1 MTIIAPTPRLLAA
14 LLVLAST
21 LGPAHVAHGA
31 LDDASVAA
39 HINGAPVHALT
50 LRALQYQARDL
61 PGRPSADAVL
71 ADIVADRL
79 QADWSRA
86 RFSAAQLYPASTVGF
101 APEVG
106 VDDRLVGLLR
116 SMYAKELEAALRALP
131 GATLAGVIEA
141 TFPLAPAQLD
151 RLFGA
156 PGALRLGHD
165 FSAEQAALAAQTPL
179 LRFRLGSAPAVT
191 LSLRDVYQRQNVQG
205 RMDFFNRKAD
215 FIYQQARLRVAGLF
229 VLDWAERKFGAQ
241 ALADL
246 RQALDE
252 QEAVRGAMRQYGLA
266 EGAEAHS
273 TLQAA
278 LARQV
283 TQAEIGAYYA
293 AHKDQ
298 FRRTEKVRA
307 RHIRVDSETLATRI
321 AAEAAAGKD
330 FGLLA
335 RRHST
340 APDAARGG
348 DLGWVMQTDDPDW
361 LSALALLQPEGKVS
375 SPFRAPVG
383 PGAQASWDIVLVD
396 KRVEGYHP
404 PDSETVRYMARKAIA
419 HERARAEFAAARSKL
434 VRAATVAVNRKLL
447 DEKAGDTTGAP

>member
-1 MTIIAPTPRLLAA
+1 MTIITPTPRLLAA

-21 LGPAHVAHGA
+21 LCPAHAAHGA

-79 QADWSRA
+79 QAGWSHA

-165 FSAEQAALAAQTPL
+165 FSAEQAALAAQTPV

-229 VLDWAERKFGAQ
+229 VLDWAQRKFGAQ

-252 QEAVRGAMRQYGLA
+252 QEAVRGAMRQ
-266 EGAEAHS
+266 
-273 TLQAA
+273 
-278 LARQV
+278 
-283 TQAEIGAYYA
+283 
-293 AHKDQ
+293 
-298 FRRTEKVRA
+298 
-307 RHIRVDSETLATRI
+307 
-321 AAEAAAGKD
+321 
-330 FGLLA
+330 
-335 RRHST
+335 
-340 APDAARGG
+340 
-348 DLGWVMQTDDPDW
+348 
-361 LSALALLQPEGKVS
+361 
-375 SPFRAPVG
+375 
-383 PGAQASWDIVLVD
+383 
-396 KRVEGYHP
+396 
-404 PDSETVRYMARKAIA
+404 
-419 HERARAEFAAARSKL
+419 
-434 VRAATVAVNRKLL
+434 
-447 DEKAGDTTGAP
+447 